1 LFVAAAGASAALAG
15 LVVVAISINIE
26 RILKYPGLP
35 ERGLVTLLLLLG
47 VLVVSLLLLE
57 PGLSR
62 TAVGIEL
69 LVEGVVITATVAT
82 LTLLSRPRDDEESY
96 LASALLL
103 AAIGTVPFVVAGV
116 SFLAHSGGGM
126 TWVLTGFIAAIV
138 GAMINAWVLLV
149 EILR

>member
-1 LFVAAAGASAALAG
+1 M
-15 LVVVAISINIE
+15 VAISINIE
-26 RILKYPGLP
+26 RILRYPGLP

-62 TAVGIEL
+62 TTVGVEL
-69 LVEGVVITATVAT
+69 LVEGVVITLTVAA
-82 LTLLSRPRDDEESY
+82 LTLRSRPRGDEESY
-96 LASALLL
+96 LASALVL
-103 AAIGTVPFVVAGV
+103 AGIGTVPFVVAGI
-116 SFLAHSGGGM
+116 SFLAESGGGM
-126 TWVLTGFIAAIV
+126 SWVLTGFVAAIV

>member
-1 LFVAAAGASAALAG
+1 
-15 LVVVAISINIE
+15 VVVAISINIQ
-26 RILKYPGLP
+26 RILGYPGLP
-35 ERGLVTLLLLLG
+35 ERGIVTLVLLLG

-62 TAVGIEL
+62 TTVGIEL
-69 LVEGVVITATVAT
+69 LVEGVVVTVAVT
-82 LTLLSRPRDDEESY
+82 ALTLMSRPRDEQKSY

-103 AAIGTVPFVVAGV
+103 AAVGTLPFVLAGV
-116 SFLAHSGGGM
+116 SVLAEAGGGLS
-126 TWVLTGFIAAIV
+126 WVLTGFIAAIV

>member
-1 LFVAAAGASAALAG
+1 M
-15 LVVVAISINIE
+15 VAISINIE
-26 RILKYPGLP
+26 RILRYPGLP

-62 TAVGIEL
+62 TTVGVEL
-69 LVEGVVITATVAT
+69 LVEGVVITLTVAA
-82 LTLLSRPRDDEESY
+82 LTLWSRPRGDEESY
-96 LASALLL
+96 LASALVL
-103 AAIGTVPFVVAGV
+103 AGIGTVPFVVAGI
-116 SFLAHSGGGM
+116 SFLAESGGGM
-126 TWVLTGFIAAIV
+126 SWVLTGFVAAIV

>member
-1 LFVAAAGASAALAG
+1 M
-15 LVVVAISINIE
+15 VVAISINIE
-26 RILKYPGLP
+26 RILGYRGLP

-69 LVEGVVITATVAT
+69 LVEGVVLTVVVAALT
-82 LTLLSRPRDDEESY
+82 LTSRPRDQESFIV
-96 LASALLL
+96 SALVL
-103 AAIGTVPFVVAGV
+103 AGIGTLPFVVAGI
-116 SFLAHSGGGM
+116 SFLAEAGGGM

>member
-1 LFVAAAGASAALAG
+1 M
-15 LVVVAISINIE
+15 VAISINIE
-26 RILKYPGLP
+26 RILRYPGLP

-62 TAVGIEL
+62 TTVGVEL
-69 LVEGVVITATVAT
+69 LVEGVVITVTVGA
-82 LTLLSRPRDDEESY
+82 LTLWSRPRGDEESY
-96 LASALLL
+96 LASALVL
-103 AAIGTVPFVVAGV
+103 AGIGTVPFVVAGI
-116 SFLAHSGGGM
+116 SFLAESGGGM
-126 TWVLTGFIAAIV
+126 SWVLTGFVAAIV

>member
-1 LFVAAAGASAALAG
+1 
-15 LVVVAISINIE
+15 VVVAISINIE

-62 TAVGIEL
+62 TTVGIEL
-69 LVEGVVITATVAT
+69 LVEGVVITVTVVV
-82 LTLLSRPRDDEESY
+82 LTLKSRPRDEEESFIV
-96 LASALLL
+96 SALVL
-103 AAIGTVPFVVAGV
+103 AGIGTVPFVVAGV
-116 SFLAHSGGGM
+116 SFLTESGGGM

>member
-1 LFVAAAGASAALAG
+1 
-15 LVVVAISINIE
+15 VVVAISINIE
-26 RILKYPGLP
+26 RILGYRGLP

-69 LVEGVVITATVAT
+69 LVEGVVLTVVVAALT
-82 LTLLSRPRDDEESY
+82 LTSRPRDQESFIV
-96 LASALLL
+96 SALVL
-103 AAIGTVPFVVAGV
+103 AGIGTLPFVVAGI
-116 SFLAHSGGGM
+116 SFLAEAGGGM

>member
-1 LFVAAAGASAALAG
+1 
-15 LVVVAISINIE
+15 VVVAISINIE
-26 RILKYPGLP
+26 RILGYRGLP

-62 TAVGIEL
+62 TTVGIEL
-69 LVEGVVITATVAT
+69 LVEGIVITVTVAT
-82 LTLLSRPRDDEESY
+82 LTLMSRPRENEESF
-96 LASALLL
+96 LASALVL
-103 AAIGTVPFVVAGV
+103 AGIGTLPFVVAGV
-116 SFLAHSGGGM
+116 SFLAEFGGGM
-126 TWVLTGFIAAIV
+126 SWVLTGFIAAIV

>member
-1 LFVAAAGASAALAG
+1 
-15 LVVVAISINIE
+15 VVAISINIE
-26 RILKYPGLP
+26 RILRYPGLP

-62 TAVGIEL
+62 TTVGVEL
-69 LVEGVVITATVAT
+69 LVEGVVLTVTVAA
-82 LTLLSRPRDDEESY
+82 LTLGSRPRGDEESY
-96 LASALLL
+96 LASALVL
-103 AAIGTVPFVVAGV
+103 AGIGTVPFVVAGV
-116 SFLAHSGGGM
+116 SFLAESGGGM

>member
-1 LFVAAAGASAALAG
+1 
-15 LVVVAISINIE
+15 VVVAISINIQ
-26 RILKYPGLP
+26 RILGYPGLP

-62 TAVGIEL
+62 TTVGIEL
-69 LVEGVVITATVAT
+69 LVEGVVITVTVVA
-82 LTLLSRPRDDEESY
+82 LTLKSRPRGDEKSF

-103 AAIGTVPFVVAGV
+103 AGVGTVPFVVAGV
-116 SFLAHSGGGM
+116 SFLAESGAGL
-126 TWVLTGFIAAIV
+126 TWVLTGFISAIV

>member
-1 LFVAAAGASAALAG
+1 
-15 LVVVAISINIE
+15 VVVAISINIE

-57 PGLSR
+57 PRLSR
-62 TAVGIEL
+62 TTVGIEL
-69 LVEGVVITATVAT
+69 LVEGVVITVTVVA
-82 LTLLSRPRDDEESY
+82 LTVKSRPRGDQESF

-103 AAIGTVPFVVAGV
+103 AGIGTVPFVVAGV
-116 SFLAHSGGGM
+116 SFLAESGGGM

>member
-1 LFVAAAGASAALAG
+1 M
-15 LVVVAISINIE
+15 VVAISINIE
-26 RILKYPGLP
+26 RILRYPGLP

-62 TAVGIEL
+62 TTVGVEL
-69 LVEGVVITATVAT
+69 LVEGVVITVTVAA
-82 LTLLSRPRDDEESY
+82 LTLWSRPRGDEESY
-96 LASALLL
+96 LASALVL
-103 AAIGTVPFVVAGV
+103 AGIGTVPFVVAGI
-116 SFLAHSGGGM
+116 SFLAESGGGM
-126 TWVLTGFIAAIV
+126 SWVLTGFVAAIV

>member
-1 LFVAAAGASAALAG
+1 M
-15 LVVVAISINIE
+15 VAISINIE
-26 RILKYPGLP
+26 RILRYPGLP

-62 TAVGIEL
+62 TTVGVEL
-69 LVEGVVITATVAT
+69 LVEGVVITVTVAA
-82 LTLLSRPRDDEESY
+82 LTLRSRPRGDEESY
-96 LASALLL
+96 LRSALVL
-103 AAIGTVPFVVAGV
+103 AGIGTVPFVVAGI
-116 SFLAHSGGGM
+116 SFLAESGGGM
-126 TWVLTGFIAAIV
+126 SWVLTGFVAAIV

>member
-1 LFVAAAGASAALAG
+1 
-15 LVVVAISINIE
+15 VVVAISINIE
-26 RILKYPGLP
+26 RILGYRGLP

-62 TAVGIEL
+62 STVGIEL
-69 LVEGVVITATVAT
+69 LVEGVVITVTVAA
-82 LTLLSRPRDDEESY
+82 LTLRSRPRDEESY
-96 LASALLL
+96 LVSALVL
-103 AAIGTVPFVVAGV
+103 AGVGTLPFIVAGV
-116 SFLAHSGGGM
+116 SFLAAFGGGM
-126 TWVLTGFIAAIV
+126 TWVLTGFISAIV

>member
-1 LFVAAAGASAALAG
+1 M
-15 LVVVAISINIE
+15 VVAISINIE
-26 RILKYPGLP
+26 RILNYPGLP

-62 TAVGIEL
+62 TTVGIEL
-69 LVEGVVITATVAT
+69 LVEGVVITVTVAA
-82 LTLLSRPRDDEESY
+82 LTLRSRPHGEEESY
-96 LASALLL
+96 LVSALVL
-103 AAIGTVPFVVAGV
+103 AGIGTVPFVVAGV
-116 SFLAHSGGGM
+116 SFLAESGGGM
-126 TWVLTGFIAAIV
+126 TWVLTAFIAAIV

>member
-1 LFVAAAGASAALAG
+1 
-15 LVVVAISINIE
+15 VVVAISINIQ
-26 RILKYPGLP
+26 RILGYPGLP

-62 TAVGIEL
+62 TTVGIEL
-69 LVEGVVITATVAT
+69 LVEGLLITVTVVV
-82 LTLLSRPRDDEESY
+82 LTLKSRPRDQEESFIV
-96 LASALLL
+96 SALVL
-103 AAIGTVPFVVAGV
+103 AGIGTLPFVVAGV
-116 SFLAHSGGGM
+116 SFLAESGGGM
-126 TWVLTGFIAAIV
+126 SWVLTGFISAIV

>member
-1 LFVAAAGASAALAG
+1 M
-15 LVVVAISINIE
+15 VAISINIE
-26 RILKYPGLP
+26 RILNYPGLP

-62 TAVGIEL
+62 TTVGIEL
-69 LVEGVVITATVAT
+69 LVEGVVITVTVAM
-82 LTLLSRPRDDEESY
+82 LTLWKRPSEEESH

-103 AAIGTVPFVVAGV
+103 AGIGTVPFVVAGV
-116 SFLAHSGGGM
+116 SFLAEAGGGM
-126 TWVLTGFIAAIV
+126 TWVLTAFIAAIV

>member
-1 LFVAAAGASAALAG
+1 M
-15 LVVVAISINIE
+15 VVAISINIE

-62 TAVGIEL
+62 TTVGLEL
-69 LVEGVVITATVAT
+69 LVEGVVITVTVAA
-82 LTLLSRPRDDEESY
+82 LTLRARPSGDEESY
-96 LASALLL
+96 LASALVL
-103 AAIGTVPFVVAGV
+103 AGIGTVPFVVAGV
-116 SFLAHSGGGM
+116 SFLAEAGGGM
-126 TWVLTGFIAAIV
+126 TWVLTGFISAIV

>member
-1 LFVAAAGASAALAG
+1 M
-15 LVVVAISINIE
+15 VVAISINIE

-62 TAVGIEL
+62 TTVGIEL
-69 LVEGVVITATVAT
+69 LVEGVVITVTVAA
-82 LTLLSRPRDDEESY
+82 LTFWPRPRDDQESH
-96 LASALLL
+96 LASAVLL
-103 AAIGTVPFVVAGV
+103 AGIGTLPFVVAGV
-116 SFLAHSGGGM
+116 SFLVASGGGM
-126 TWVLTGFIAAIV
+126 TWVLTGFIGAIV

>member
-1 LFVAAAGASAALAG
+1 
-15 LVVVAISINIE
+15 VVVAVSINLE
-26 RILKYPGLP
+26 RILQYPGLP

-47 VLVVSLLLLE
+47 VLVVSLLMLE

-62 TAVGIEL
+62 ATVGIEL
-69 LVEGVVITATVAT
+69 LVEGVVITVTVAA
-82 LTLLSRPRDDEESY
+82 LTFWPRPRDDEESH
-96 LASALLL
+96 LMSAVLL
-103 AAIGTVPFVVAGV
+103 AGIGTVPFVVAGV
-116 SFLAHSGGGM
+116 SFLAESGGGM

>member
-1 LFVAAAGASAALAG
+1 
-15 LVVVAISINIE
+15 VVVAISINIE
-26 RILKYPGLP
+26 RILNYPGLP

-62 TAVGIEL
+62 TTVGIEL
-69 LVEGVVITATVAT
+69 LVEGVVITVTVAA
-82 LTLLSRPRDDEESY
+82 LTFWKRPRGDEESY
-96 LASALLL
+96 LTSALLL
-103 AAIGTVPFVVAGV
+103 AGIGTVPFVVAGV
-116 SFLAHSGGGM
+116 SFLAESGGGM
-126 TWVLTGFIAAIV
+126 SWVLTGFVAAIV

>member
-1 LFVAAAGASAALAG
+1 M
-15 LVVVAISINIE
+15 VAISINIE
-26 RILKYPGLP
+26 RILRYPGLP

-57 PGLSR
+57 PRLSR
-62 TAVGIEL
+62 TTVGIEL
-69 LVEGVVITATVAT
+69 LVEGVVITVTVAA
-82 LTLLSRPRDDEESY
+82 LTLSSRPREGEESY

-103 AAIGTVPFVVAGV
+103 AGIGTVPFVVAGV
-116 SFLAHSGGGM
+116 SFLAESWGGM
-126 TWVLTGFIAAIV
+126 SWVLSGFVAAIV

>member
-1 LFVAAAGASAALAG
+1 

-26 RILKYPGLP
+26 RILNYPGLP

-62 TAVGIEL
+62 TTVGIEL
-69 LVEGVVITATVAT
+69 VIEGVVVTVAVT
-82 LTLLSRPRDDEESY
+82 ALTLISRPRGEQESY

-103 AAIGTVPFVVAGV
+103 AAVGTLPFVVAGV
-116 SFLAHSGGGM
+116 SFLAEAGGGLS
-126 TWVLTGFIAAIV
+126 WVLTGFIAAIV

>member
-1 LFVAAAGASAALAG
+1 M
-15 LVVVAISINIE
+15 VAISINIE
-26 RILKYPGLP
+26 RILRYPGLP

-62 TAVGIEL
+62 TTVGVEL
-69 LVEGVVITATVAT
+69 LVEGVVITVTVAA
-82 LTLLSRPRDDEESY
+82 LTLRSRPRGVEESY
-96 LASALLL
+96 LTSALVL
-103 AAIGTVPFVVAGV
+103 AGIGTVPFVVAGV
-116 SFLAHSGGGM
+116 SFLAESGGGM
-126 TWVLTGFIAAIV
+126 SWVLTGFIAAIV

>member
-1 LFVAAAGASAALAG
+1 M
-15 LVVVAISINIE
+15 VAISINIE
-26 RILKYPGLP
+26 RILRYPGLP

-62 TAVGIEL
+62 TTVGVEL
-69 LVEGVVITATVAT
+69 LVEGVVITVTVAA
-82 LTLLSRPRDDEESY
+82 LTLRSRPRGDEESY
-96 LASALLL
+96 LRSALVL
-103 AAIGTVPFVVAGV
+103 AGIGTVPFVVAGV
-116 SFLAHSGGGM
+116 SFLAESGGGM
-126 TWVLTGFIAAIV
+126 SWVLTGFVAAIV

>member
-1 LFVAAAGASAALAG
+1 M
-15 LVVVAISINIE
+15 VAISINIE
-26 RILKYPGLP
+26 RILRYPGLP

-62 TAVGIEL
+62 TTVGVEL
-69 LVEGVVITATVAT
+69 LVEGVVITVTVAA
-82 LTLLSRPRDDEESY
+82 LTLWSRPRGDEESY
-96 LASALLL
+96 LASALVL
-103 AAIGTVPFVVAGV
+103 AGIGTVPFVVAGI
-116 SFLAHSGGGM
+116 SFLAESGGGM
-126 TWVLTGFIAAIV
+126 SWVLTGFVAAIV

>member
-1 LFVAAAGASAALAG
+1 
-15 LVVVAISINIE
+15 VVVAISINIE
-26 RILKYPGLP
+26 RILGYRGLP

-69 LVEGVVITATVAT
+69 LVEGVVLTVVVAALT
-82 LTLLSRPRDDEESY
+82 LTSRPRPRDQESFIV
-96 LASALLL
+96 SALVL
-103 AAIGTVPFVVAGV
+103 AGIGTLPFVVAGI
-116 SFLAHSGGGM
+116 SFLAEAGGGM